1 MGAISEDEAV
11 AGRPML
17 SAVAVN
23 PQGYAGTGFFGLARE
38 LGRLHGTQGEDAFW
52 EAERDAVYEVWAEA
66 GD

>member
-1 MGAISEDEAV
+1 
-11 AGRPML
+11 ML